1 MVLKSEV
8 GRAGEDKAAAYLIKQ
23 GYRIIARNSRNKL
36 GEIDII
42 ARDKNVVCF
51 IEVRTRRAAFK
62 HEEAFASVGILKQ
75 QKLSRLAVSFLKKNN
90 LGKERARFD
99 VVAVSLEAKEDAVI
113 LLKNAFP
120 LAEKFA

>member
-8 GRAGEDKAAAYLIKQ
+8 GRAGEDKAAAYLTKQ
-23 GYRIIARNSRNKL
+23 GYRIMARNLRSKL

-62 HEEAFASVGILKQ
+62 QEEALASVGILKQ

-90 LGKERARFD
+90 LGKEKARFD
-99 VVAVSLEAKEDAVI
+99 VVAVSLEAREDAVFRRRYLCPI
-113 LLKNAFP
+113 
-120 LAEKFA
+120 